1 MSSLVDAAQNP
12 LFAASIVFVMGL
24 ATSLGPCTFTRAITI
39 IGYVGSE
46 EHMTRGKGFSL
57 AFVSLL
63 GLTLSYIS
71 LGLVS
76 FIASNIINIGT
87 NLYIV
92 IGIVMV
98 LMGLHFAGLVRI
110 TIPTFGKLRELK
122 SRYSKYRG
130 PTGSFLL
137 GAVFGLMMCPCC
149 LPGLVAI
156 FGLTFAKG
164 SVLYGALLV
173 FVYTLGHGIPI
184 LVVGTLTGEAK
195 VLTAARRWSEHV
207 NLLTGTLMIIVG
219 LLFIWIV

>member
-1 MSSLVDAAQNP
+1 MPSIVEAAQNP
-12 LFAASIVFVMGL
+12 IFAFAIVFVMGL
-24 ATSLGPCTFTRAITI
+24 ATSLGPCTFTRAITL

-46 EHMTRGKGFSL
+46 ENMSRGKGFYL
-57 AFVSLL
+57 AFISLI
-63 GLTLSYIS
+63 GLTVSYAS

-76 FIASNIINIGT
+76 FIASNIIKIGT
-87 NLYIV
+87 NLYIF

-110 TIPTFGKLRELK
+110 SIPTSGKLRELK
-122 SRYSKYRG
+122 NRYSKYRG
-130 PTGSFLL
+130 PVGSFLL

-156 FGLTFAKG
+156 FGLTFAQG
-164 SVLYGALLV
+164 DILYGTLLV
-173 FVYTLGHGIPI
+173 FSYTLGHGIPI

-195 VLTAARRWSEHV
+195 VLTTARRWSEHV

-219 LLFIWIV
+219 LLFVWVV